1 MQLPHFNPKKLLAY
15 SWYNSDTSVNILS
28 SSSEQKYTINIESHA
43 NSVHVQRY
51 VNICMWPPIVHQI
64 LVINKHF
71 IIKTKHKQTYI
82 SYGDVDAT
90 LGVTYTLTQST
101 LLSQETFTHTMPWS
115 GLSLLHPPTFS
126 LPLSLSLRPS
136 HSFLWF
142 SSPSP
147 PAEHT
152 SPVLLPSPPALC
164 TSHSFFPSIFN
175 SPECFWTP
183 FFALISQIPS
193 LLRQRFQLF
202 FFYIFYS
209 LAFKPWIN
217 SELSQMSKKSQCFCS
232 LKQRNGSQWGGWCKK
247 PTVQHQPSYF
257 KGIHPFIFPSHV
269 LIRYYA
275 MLLHSEEADGGL
287 CFLYLEP

>member
-1 MQLPHFNPKKLLAY
+1 M
-15 SWYNSDTSVNILS
+15 
-28 SSSEQKYTINIESHA
+28 

-51 VNICMWPPIVHQI
+51 VNMHMWPPSVHQI

-71 IIKTKHKQTYI
+71 IIKTNINKHI
-82 SYGDVDAT
+82 DAT
-90 LGVTYTLTQST
+90 LGVTYRLTQST
-101 LLSQETFTHTMPWS
+101 LLSQETFTHAMPWS

-126 LPLSLSLRPS
+126 LPLRPS

-183 FFALISQIPS
+183 FSALISQIPS

-202 FFYIFYS
+202 LFYIFYT

-217 SELSQMSKKSQCFCS
+217 LGVR
-232 LKQRNGSQWGGWCKK
+232 LWIN
-247 PTVQHQPSYF
+247 
-257 KGIHPFIFPSHV
+257 
-269 LIRYYA
+269 
-275 MLLHSEEADGGL
+275 
-287 CFLYLEP
+287 